1 MVGAGLLPA
10 ALHHGCV
17 YLLFGRENELN
28 DTPGWADF
36 GGGTKPKESIMDAAA
51 REGSEELNGLL
62 GSQSQMKHIATK
74 MKVAEL
80 KYDSYTTIVF
90 KTNYDERLEDYYKNN
105 YKFFEKYLPG
115 AKNNPTNGL
124 LEKAE
129 IKWFTFAELRKN
141 KSSFRKFYQHMV
153 DVVLAHEDMIT
164 KNLMKIKCSSN
175 CDATNAR
182 KISAGGKVRTVHGG
196 RGRGRNSAASKNRK
210 MRRQSRRNNRNT
222 RKK

>member
-182 KISAGGKVRTVHGG
+182 KISAGGKVRTAYGG

>member
-182 KISAGGKVRTVHGG
+182 KISAGGKVRTAYGS